1 MPVSKY
7 AKKQPS
13 RREYYYED
21 EEEEPLPSPR
31 FPKLKPREH
40 EDDDT
45 VLGTPRRI
53 GEQLEVRARLP
64 AAAAAAA
71 LHPPTHTHLSLLS
84 RPLATCAMPARAGAP
99 RSCRCS
105 RGTG

>member
-21 EEEEPLPSPR
+21 EEEPLPSPR

-71 LHPPTHTHLSLLS
+71 ALSAQFGRPRWLHVQGQPVL
-84 RPLATCAMPARAGAP
+84 
-99 RSCRCS
+99 
-105 RGTG
+105 

>member
-21 EEEEPLPSPR
+21 EEEPLPSPR

-64 AAAAAAA
+64 AAAAAP
-71 LHPPTHTHLSLLS
+71 HPPTTHRSLSLLS
-84 RPLATCAMPARAGAP
+84 RRLATCAMPARAGAP

>member
-21 EEEEPLPSPR
+21 EEEPLPSPR

-64 AAAAAAA
+64 AAAAAPRRTR
-71 LHPPTHTHLSLLS
+71 PPTHTSLSLLS
-84 RPLATCAMPARAGAP
+84 RRLATCATPARAGAP

>member
-21 EEEEPLPSPR
+21 EEEPLPSPR